1 MKIIKAVLVIL
12 MVVMGAS
19 AAYAKDKLSA
29 SHDIVVRLISQEP
42 DPVRPG
48 EFVDVRF
55 KLDNNGTGMA
65 ENVQV
70 EILPEFPFSLYS
82 GDKIADIGTM
92 QSRQRDE
99 NGAIVKFRLKVDEQA
114 VEGENDIRIRF
125 RVNKEAWIGPKE
137 FKVDVQTPDAILA
150 VDAASVDNG
159 FLEPGKEGKLTINL
173 ANKADSMLRGIK
185 VQLALTDMP
194 FVTVGS
200 SNEKSAYQMD
210 GGKSQNFDFNLLAE
224 PEAISG
230 VYNLPIKIDYL
241 DEVGNSYSKEQTV
254 GIIIGAKPDVTVT
267 LDDSEVFMEDTAGE
281 VTVKVVNKGVTDIKF
296 ANLKLSESEEF
307 RIISNS
313 EVYLGNIDSDDFET
327 ASFKIFA
334 EKKGKKSIKLPLTL
348 EYKDANNNEYSR
360 NIELSMSLYT
370 SSEAKKLGLKEGNGF
385 VGTSIAIAI
394 IAAGLIGYRLY
405 RKRKK

>member
-313 EVYLGNIDSDDFET
+313 EVYLGNIDSDDFDT

>member
-1 MKIIKAVLVIL
+1 
-12 MVVMGAS
+12 
-19 AAYAKDKLSA
+19 
-29 SHDIVVRLISQEP
+29 
-42 DPVRPG
+42 
-48 EFVDVRF
+48 
-55 KLDNNGTGMA
+55 
-65 ENVQV
+65 
-70 EILPEFPFSLYS
+70 
-82 GDKIADIGTM
+82 
-92 QSRQRDE
+92 
-99 NGAIVKFRLKVDEQA
+99 
-114 VEGENDIRIRF
+114 
-125 RVNKEAWIGPKE
+125 
-137 FKVDVQTPDAILA
+137 
-150 VDAASVDNG
+150 
-159 FLEPGKEGKLTINL
+159 
-173 ANKADSMLRGIK
+173 
-185 VQLALTDMP
+185 MP